1 MARDNEEV
9 LNIRKRDA
17 GHEHDIL
24 GYTSKAMVNGTVLVG
39 PYRDRH
45 YQLPEITSFN
55 GSERW
60 PIGGPSLGAMADME
74 FTKTISIRRLAAGTA
89 RVFTCL
95 ALVASIT
102 WVTFSLLR
110 VNGLIA
116 SLSYVFIVLV
126 VAAKWGL
133 AESFVTSVAAML
145 CLNYFFL
152 PPILSLTIADPQN
165 WVALFVF
172 LAIAITASKLSSSAR
187 QRANEA
193 HARRIEV
200 ERLYQLSRSLM
211 LIDTTMDLGVQI
223 VGQVKEQFG
232 SSEVAYC
239 DGLTGELSMTDPSD
253 WRFEQHV
260 LREVAVGEAT
270 WFVWRKE
277 LTPIGIELNIAPVSL
292 GGRILGSLGV
302 VGPALSE
309 PALQA
314 IANLVGIAVERARE
328 QVAVSR
334 MEAARQNE
342 RLRGILLDALAHDFT
357 TPLTSI
363 KGAITTVRSEYGH
376 EPEEDDLLAVVEE
389 EADKLGGMVDETVDM
404 ARIEPGKPRIRRCQ
418 LPIANLIRSSVDR
431 MKSLL
436 DGRPLDVQIQE
447 DILSV
452 NADPDMIGLALRQ
465 LLGNA
470 VKYSPPGSTITISA
484 NQTNGIVTVRVRDQ
498 GPGIPENELE
508 SIFER
513 FYRGSRA
520 RDLVP
525 GTGMGLSV
533 ARDIINAHQGRLW
546 AENRPE
552 GGAQFSFSLPI
563 FSEDKKP

>member
-1 MARDNEEV
+1 MFDVE
-9 LNIRKRDA
+9 LTKR
-17 GHEHDIL
+17 
-24 GYTSKAMVNGTVLVG
+24 
-39 PYRDRH
+39 
-45 YQLPEITSFN
+45 
-55 GSERW
+55 
-60 PIGGPSLGAMADME
+60 
-74 FTKTISIRRLAAGTA
+74 ISIRRLVAGTT

-95 ALVASIT
+95 ALVAAIT
-102 WVTFSLLR
+102 WATFSLLR
-110 VNGLIA
+110 VNSLIA
-116 SLSYVFIVLV
+116 GLSYVLVVLV
-126 VAAKWGL
+126 IAAKWGL

-193 HARRIEV
+193 QARRIEV
-200 ERLYQLSRSLM
+200 ERLYELSRSLM
-211 LIDTTMDLGVQI
+211 LVDTTRDLGVQI
-223 VGQVKEQFG
+223 AGQVKEQFG
-232 SSEVAYC
+232 FSGVTYC
-239 DGLTGELSMTDPSD
+239 DGSTGELSMTDPSD
-253 WRFEQHV
+253 ARFEQQV
-260 LREVAVGEAT
+260 LRDVAVGQAS
-270 WFVWRKE
+270 WFVWRKG
-277 LTPIGIELNIAPVSL
+277 LTPAGIEIDIAPVSL
-292 GGRILGSLGV
+292 GGRIVGSLGAI
-302 VGPALSE
+302 GPALSE

-376 EPEEDDLLAVVEE
+376 EAEEDDLLAVVEE
-389 EADKLGGMVDETVDM
+389 EADKLGAMIDETVDM

-418 LPIANLIRSSVDR
+418 LSIVKLIQSCVDR

-436 DGRPLDVQIQE
+436 DGRPLEVQIQE
-447 DILSV
+447 GMLSV

-470 VKYSPPGSTITISA
+470 IKYSPPGSTIAISA
-484 NQTNGIVTVRVRDQ
+484 NQTDGTVTVRVRDQ
-498 GPGIPENELE
+498 GPGIPQNEIE

-513 FYRGSRA
+513 FYRGSRG

-563 FSEDKKP
+563 FIEDKKS

>member
-1 MARDNEEV
+1 M
-9 LNIRKRDA
+9 
-17 GHEHDIL
+17 
-24 GYTSKAMVNGTVLVG
+24 
-39 PYRDRH
+39 
-45 YQLPEITSFN
+45 
-55 GSERW
+55 
-60 PIGGPSLGAMADME
+60 GGPQ
-74 FTKTISIRRLAAGTA
+74 TIQRIRLLTAGTA
-89 RVFTCL
+89 RVLTCL
-95 ALVASIT
+95 ALVATVT
-102 WVTFSLLR
+102 WAAFSWLH
-110 VNGLIA
+110 VNSLIA
-116 SLSYVFIVLV
+116 GFSYVLVVLV

-165 WVALFVF
+165 WVALFAF

-193 HARRIEV
+193 QARRIEV

-211 LIDTTMDLGVQI
+211 LVDTTRDLGAQI
-223 VGQVKEQFG
+223 AGHVKEQFG
-232 SSEVAYC
+232 FSGVAYC
-239 DGLTGELSMTDPSD
+239 DGLTGELSMTGPPDA
-253 WRFEQHV
+253 RFEEQV
-260 LREVAVGEAT
+260 LRDVAVGEAS

-277 LTPIGIELNIAPVSL
+277 SNKGTEIIVAPVSL
-292 GGRILGSLGV
+292 GGRTVGSVGAI
-302 VGPALSE
+302 GPALSE

-314 IANLVGIAVERARE
+314 IANLVGIAVERAR
-328 QVAVSR
+328 QQAAASR
-334 MEAARQNE
+334 LEAARQNE
-342 RLRGILLDALAHDFT
+342 RLRSVLLDALAHDFT

-363 KGAITTVRSEYGH
+363 KGAITTVRSEYRH

-404 ARIEPGKPRIRRCQ
+404 ARIEPGKPRIRRGR
-418 LPIANLIRSSVDR
+418 LSIANLVRSSVDR

-436 DGRPLDVQIQE
+436 DGRPVEIQIQE
-447 DILSV
+447 GISSA

-470 VKYSPPGSTITISA
+470 VKYSPPGSTIAISA
-484 NQTNGIVTVRVRDQ
+484 NQTDGTITVRVRDQ
-498 GPGIPENELE
+498 GSGIPQDEIE

-520 RDLVP
+520 RDSVP

-546 AENRPE
+546 VENRPE
-552 GGAQFSFSLPI
+552 GGAQFSFSLPV
-563 FSEDKKP
+563 FDEDRRP

>member
-1 MARDNEEV
+1 M
-9 LNIRKRDA
+9 
-17 GHEHDIL
+17 
-24 GYTSKAMVNGTVLVG
+24 S
-39 PYRDRH
+39 
-45 YQLPEITSFN
+45 
-55 GSERW
+55 
-60 PIGGPSLGAMADME
+60 DMRS
-74 FTKTISIRRLAAGTA
+74 TKTISIRRLAAGAA

-95 ALVASIT
+95 ALVTAVT
-102 WVTFSLLR
+102 WATFSLLR
-110 VNGLIA
+110 VNSLIA
-116 SLSYVFIVLV
+116 GFSYVLVVLV

-165 WVALFVF
+165 WVALSVF

-193 HARRIEV
+193 QARRIEV

-211 LIDTTMDLGVQI
+211 LVDTTRDLGAQI
-223 VGQVKEQFG
+223 AGHVKEQFG
-232 SSEVAYC
+232 FSGVAYC
-239 DGLTGELSMTDPSD
+239 DGLTGELSMTGPPDA
-253 WRFEQHV
+253 RFEEQV
-260 LREVAVGEAT
+260 LRDVAVGEAS

-277 LTPIGIELNIAPVSL
+277 SNKGTEIIVAPVSL
-292 GGRILGSLGV
+292 GGRTVGSVGAI
-302 VGPALSE
+302 GPALSE

-314 IANLVGIAVERARE
+314 IANLVGTAVERAR
-328 QVAVSR
+328 QQAAASR
-334 MEAARQNE
+334 LEAARQNE
-342 RLRGILLDALAHDFT
+342 RLRSVLLDALAHDFT

-363 KGAITTVRSEYGH
+363 KGAITTVRSEYRH

-404 ARIEPGKPRIRRCQ
+404 ARIEPGKPRIRRGQ
-418 LPIANLIRSSVDR
+418 LSIANLVRSSVDR

-436 DGRPLDVQIQE
+436 DGRPVEIQIQE
-447 DILSV
+447 GISSA

-470 VKYSPPGSTITISA
+470 VKYSPPGSTIAISA
-484 NQTNGIVTVRVRDQ
+484 NQTDGTITVRVRDQ
-498 GPGIPENELE
+498 GSGIPQDEIE

-520 RDLVP
+520 RDSVP

-546 AENRPE
+546 VENRPE
-552 GGAQFSFSLPI
+552 GGAQFSFSLPV
-563 FSEDKKP
+563 FDEDRRP